1 MPSGARLVGG
11 VRVAT
16 QSAARRGG
24 EANAGRKAETQARIL
39 DAAIALFAERGYD
52 GASITAIASRA
63 TVSRATV
70 FWHFGDKSTLFQEA
84 CRRMLVPFIEKFRES
99 IAHLDASMRI
109 FELFNVYE
117 QFVSQ
122 YLEAIET
129 FVRWAL
135 ESDRMRASLHK
146 PLFALHDQFLRDI
159 REALLELWGDP
170 SEAAELA
177 AAFIAL
183 LDGNLL
189 LDLMESNPAKR
200 ELRRAG
206 LRRMAELVVQAK
218 AQD

>member
-1 MPSGARLVGG
+1 

-16 QSAARRGG
+16 ESKVRSRGG
-24 EANAGRKAETQARIL
+24 ANAGRKAETQARIL

-52 GASITAIASRA
+52 GASIREIAARA
-63 TVSRATV
+63 DVSRATV

-84 CRRMLVPFIEKFRES
+84 CRRMLVPFIEKFRDS
-99 IAHLDASMRI
+99 IAHLDANKRI

-122 YLEAIET
+122 YLGAIEI

-135 ESDRMRASLHK
+135 ESDRMRASLQK

-159 REALLELWGDP
+159 RETLLELWRDP
-170 SEAAELA
+170 DEAAEVA

-189 LDLMESNPAKR
+189 LDLMEPNRAKR
-200 ELRRAG
+200 DLRRAG
-206 LRRMAELVVQAK
+206 LRRIAELVVQAK
-218 AQD
+218 AQA

>member
-1 MPSGARLVGG
+1 VTVVTEP
-11 VRVAT
+11 T
-16 QSAARRGG
+16 ARRGG
-24 EANAGRKAETQARIL
+24 DANAGRKAQTQARIL
-39 DAAIALFAERGYD
+39 DAAIALFAECGYD
-52 GASITAIASRA
+52 GASITAIAERA
-63 TVSRATV
+63 KVSRATV

-84 CRRMLVPFIEKFRES
+84 CRRMLVPFIDKFRES
-99 IAHLDASMRI
+99 ITHLDANKRI

-122 YLEAIET
+122 YLGAIET

-135 ESDRMRASLHK
+135 ESDRMRASLQK

-159 REALLELWGDP
+159 RETLLELWGDP
-170 SEAAELA
+170 NEAAELA

-189 LDLMESNPAKR
+189 LDLMEPNPTKR

-206 LRRMAELVVQAK
+206 LRRIAELVVQAK
-218 AQD
+218 AQA

>member
-1 MPSGARLVGG
+1 
-11 VRVAT
+11 VRVANELK
-16 QSAARRGG
+16 ARSRGD
-24 EANAGRKAETQARIL
+24 ANAGRKAETQARIL
-39 DAAIALFAERGYD
+39 DAAVALFAERGYD
-52 GASITAIASRA
+52 GASIRIIASRA
-63 TVSRATV
+63 EVSRATV

-99 IAHLDASMRI
+99 IAHLDANKRI

-122 YLEAIET
+122 YLGAIEI

-135 ESDRMRASLHK
+135 ESDRMRASLQK

-159 REALLELWGDP
+159 RETLLELWGDP
-170 SEAAELA
+170 NEAAELA

-189 LDLMESNPAKR
+189 LDLMEPNRAKR

-206 LRRMAELVVQAK
+206 LRRIAELVVQAK
-218 AQD
+218 AQA

>member
-1 MPSGARLVGG
+1 MATESKVRSSGG
-11 VRVAT
+11 
-16 QSAARRGG
+16 
-24 EANAGRKAETQARIL
+24 ANAGRKAETQARIL

-52 GASITAIASRA
+52 GASIREIAARA
-63 TVSRATV
+63 DVSRATV

-84 CRRMLVPFIEKFRES
+84 CRRMLVPFIEKFRDS
-99 IAHLDASMRI
+99 IAHLDANKRI

-122 YLEAIET
+122 YLGAIET

-135 ESDRMRASLHK
+135 ESDRMRASLQK

-159 REALLELWGDP
+159 RETLLELWRDP
-170 SEAAELA
+170 EEAAEVA

-189 LDLMESNPAKR
+189 LDLMEPNRAKR
-200 ELRRAG
+200 DLRRAG
-206 LRRMAELVVQAK
+206 LRRIAELVVQAK
-218 AQD
+218 AQA

>member
-1 MPSGARLVGG
+1 M
-11 VRVAT
+11 RVAT
-16 QSAARRGG
+16 ESAARRGG
-24 EANAGRKAETQARIL
+24 DTNAGRKAETQARIL

-52 GASITAIASRA
+52 GASITAIASHA
-63 TVSRATV
+63 KVSRATV

-99 IAHLDASMRI
+99 IAHLDASKRI

-135 ESDRMRASLHK
+135 ESDRMRASLQK

-159 REALLELWGDP
+159 RETLLELWGDP
-170 SEAAELA
+170 NEAAELA

-218 AQD
+218 AQG

>member
-1 MPSGARLVGG
+1 M
-11 VRVAT
+11 RVAT
-16 QSAARRGG
+16 ESAARRGS
-24 EANAGRKAETQARIL
+24 ETNAGRKAETQARIL
-39 DAAIALFAERGYD
+39 DAAIGLFAERGYD

-63 TVSRATV
+63 KVSRTTV

-99 IAHLDASMRI
+99 IAHLDASKRI

-135 ESDRMRASLHK
+135 ESDRMRASLQK

-159 REALLELWGDP
+159 RETLLELWGDP
-170 SEAAELA
+170 NEAAELA

-183 LDGNLL
+183 LDGNR
-189 LDLMESNPAKR
+189 PT
-200 ELRRAG
+200 
-206 LRRMAELVVQAK
+206 V
-218 AQD
+218 

>member
-16 QSAARRGG
+16 QSAARRGA